1 MGLHE
6 ILLEVFVTEI
16 VIYKF
21 LFLYTNL
28 KDTGAL
34 NVHLNY
40 KKKRKEAQICIFFT
54 SDKCIT
60 KRSQHTS
67 SVIWSTRVLQLIDV
81 LFKTLSRDCCVLKC
95 SSSRLCG
102 V

>member
-28 KDTGAL
+28 KGTGAL

-40 KKKRKEAQICIFFT
+40 KKKRKEAQICIFF
-54 SDKCIT
+54 
-60 KRSQHTS
+60 H
-67 SVIWSTRVLQLIDV
+67 
-81 LFKTLSRDCCVLKC
+81 
-95 SSSRLCG
+95 
-102 V
+102 

>member
-40 KKKRKEAQICIFFT
+40 KKKRKEAQICIFF
-54 SDKCIT
+54 SL
-60 KRSQHTS
+60 
-67 SVIWSTRVLQLIDV
+67 VISALPKEVSIPHP
-81 LFKTLSRDCCVLKC
+81 LFGVQECCSLLMCFLK
-95 SSSRLCG
+95 LCLETA
-102 V
+102 VY